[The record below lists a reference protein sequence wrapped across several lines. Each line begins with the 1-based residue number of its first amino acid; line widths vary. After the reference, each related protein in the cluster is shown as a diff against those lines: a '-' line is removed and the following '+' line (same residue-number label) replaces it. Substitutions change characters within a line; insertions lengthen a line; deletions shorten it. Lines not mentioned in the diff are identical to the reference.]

1 MMRATYRSRGAVAAA
16 AIAVAMVMSVA
27 GCTGGGASVSTQTQ
41 AQRQAQRQAQTPGP
55 TAGAPVDAA
64 HAVTPPHAL
73 SLASIPA
80 GTLLA
85 TGEFHG
91 SEAQA
96 AGTIELRSTGGAG
109 PSMRLHVTF
118 ETVATVTI
126 ELSTLNAD
134 ASADEFRRASS
145 YYRHDVVVSGTD
157 LTYALPGIAE
167 YFTSDPSW
175 MRTAVLWIPPET
187 TDGTTFER
195 LIAVAPLTWSVPDMR
210 PGLAVRDAGVMT
222 AARGHVVLGDDGTP
236 SSYTVAGGDTLA
248 AIADRFGVE
257 PADLVWLTPLRGP
270 GPARADET
278 LNLDRTSRGLN

>member
-1 MMRATYRSRGAVAAA
+1 MARATYRGRGAVAAA
-16 AIAVAMVMSVA
+16 AIAVTMVMSVT

-41 AQRQAQRQAQTPGP
+41 RQTQTQAQTPAP
-55 TAGAPVDAA
+55 TDGAPVDTT
-64 HAVTPPHAL
+64 HAVTPPHVL

-109 PSMRLHVTF
+109 LSMRLHVTF

-145 YYRHDVVVSGTD
+145 YYRHDVVVSGAD
-157 LTYALPGIAE
+157 STYALPGIAD

-222 AARGHVVLGDDGTP
+222 AARGHVALGDDGTP
-236 SSYTVAGGDTLA
+236 SSYTVAAGDTLS